1 MLPWSDHS
9 FGQKSMYWFDLG
21 NIFNIFG
28 FFFTILSSN
37 FTNLLPQNF
46 NVSHKRVTVHFF
58 FGNLNSY
65 EHITRFYK
73 NTRIYQQKNIIS
85 TFLGT
90 GGHFP
95 DFQLTLSQFAP
106 FQFSLARV
114 IVHFI
119 FIKLNLYTHL
129 SQFQEDRQFYSQV
142 SFSPGVILLI
152 HLQIQ

>member
-1 MLPWSDHS
+1 MSTLKETWSRYVTMVWS
-9 FGQKSMYWFDLG
+9 FIWPKKYVLVWFGEHFQYLW
-21 NIFNIFG
+21 G
-28 FFFTILSSN
+28 FFHNFELKYHQFTPIELQRFSQKGYCT
-37 FTNLLPQNF
+37 F
-46 NVSHKRVTVHFF
+46 FF

-129 SQFQEDRQFYSQV
+129 SQF
-142 SFSPGVILLI
+142 
-152 HLQIQ
+152 